1 MKLRKTKTRKS
12 LLRAAMVPVTA
23 LAMGAAAPMA
33 ASAQATNPCAPAAVN
48 PCAPAAMPSNPC
60 APAAA
65 NPCAPGAAAA
75 NPCAPGA
82 AAANPCA
89 PGAAPAAKAADAA
102 PMAKGPFD
110 TTVKA
115 TQAPYGNEMPNIV
128 VNYLRA
134 SPYIGT
140 GGFIDPTGIPMLK
153 MLGFKTVVS
162 LLKPDE
168 GAPNEGELVKKAG
181 MNYINISVP
190 TKAPTAEQ
198 VAEFAKIADDPANYP
213 ILLHCESSNRVG
225 AMWALYRAS
234 KGVPAEIAVEEG
246 RQVGLKTSREAQV
259 RKDLGLPPL

>member
-1 MKLRKTKTRKS
+1 MKLKKTKTRKS

-23 LAMGAAAPMA
+23 LAMSAAVPMT
-33 ASAQATNPCAPAAVN
+33 ASAQATNPCAPAAAVN
-48 PCAPAAMPSNPC
+48 PCAPAAAPS
-60 APAAA
+60 

-82 AAANPCA
+82 A
-89 PGAAPAAKAADAA
+89 AAKAADAA

-181 MNYINISVP
+181 MNYIHIAVP
-190 TKAPTAEQ
+190 TKAPTADQ

-259 RKDLGLPPL
+259 RIDLGLPPL

>member
-12 LLRAAMVPVTA
+12 LLRAAMVPMTA
-23 LAMGAAAPMA
+23 LAMSAALPMA
-33 ASAQATNPCAPAAVN
+33 ASAQATNPCAPAAVVN
-48 PCAPAAMPSNPC
+48 PCAPAAVP
-60 APAAA
+60 A

-82 AAANPCA
+82 AAAT
-89 PGAAPAAKAADAA
+89 AADAA

-115 TQAPYGNEMPNIV
+115 AQAPYGNEMPNIV

-153 MLGFKTVVS
+153 MMGFKTVVS

-168 GAPNEGELVKKAG
+168 GAPNEGDLVKTAG
-181 MNYINISVP
+181 MNYIHMAVP
-190 TKAPTAEQ
+190 TKAPTADQ

-213 ILLHCESSNRVG
+213 ILLHCESANRVG

-234 KGVPAEIAVEEG
+234 KGVPAEIAIEEG

-259 RKDLGLPPL
+259 RVDLGLPPL

>member
-1 MKLRKTKTRKS
+1 MKLKKTKTRKS

-23 LAMGAAAPMA
+23 LAMSAAVPMT
-33 ASAQATNPCAPAAVN
+33 ASAQATNPCAPAAAVN
-48 PCAPAAMPSNPC
+48 PCAPAAAPS
-60 APAAA
+60 

-82 AAANPCA
+82 A
-89 PGAAPAAKAADAA
+89 AAKAADAA

-181 MNYINISVP
+181 MNYIHIAVP
-190 TKAPTAEQ
+190 TKAPTADQ